1 MSDGTDRLVG
11 IGQCLP
17 DPGPVVAAEVDVHQA
32 GDFVAGIG
40 VLVVVDALDEG
51 VGAVAEE
58 VTCGR
63 RRWRGLSRQCPGIRF
78 TITWKSVTGE
88 IVGQVAADLLI
99 SLLSNGAVSPPVI
112 RRFSP
117 HLTIRESTGPAPSA
131 Q

>member
-1 MSDGTDRLVG
+1 MTGASAAIFFNDVLAIGALERFRELNVG
-11 IGQCLP
+11 IPTDISVMGC
-17 DPGPVVAAEVDVHQA
+17 DDIFGASFCGP
-32 GDFVAGIG
+32 
-40 VLVVVDALDEG
+40 ALTT
-51 VGAVAEE
+51 
-58 VTCGR
+58 VT
-63 RRWRGLSRQCPGIRF
+63 SP
-78 TITWKSVTGE
+78 GE